1 MSESEHDESSLSPEL
16 AKSLRKLCRSK
27 FTKLCTAIEA
37 GIAASKNVAVLVEQK
52 ETLTELYEECM
63 RLHSK
68 YSAAIIAGEDGPD
81 KERAT
86 NWAMDLHDSYQK
98 IFGEIDSYVK
108 MKNAEATLAAQQLLE
123 IQEANATQQ
132 FLNAQKALA
141 DAQTAAAAQNQKD
154 ALKRRHEIE
163 DEEIARKRL
172 AEHQARAAERDRLDQ
187 EPQEKDAPLTSSPN
201 KDLGKKT
208 TDQPDLS
215 VIENEIT
222 AYRKYNNTG
231 CQDAS
236 AIPNADDAW
245 IFLPF
250 QPVTP
255 LSGGA
260 DAMVTMAM
268 LAKMKP
274 FGGEPRDWPVFI
286 QRVKSMVHDVFPA
299 DVQRL
304 TMLSTMLSPHLKQGM
319 SQIFVT
325 PQAYRAALIELH
337 RKYGHPHLVVR
348 SYIQHLMAIQLCR
361 GGNELETFSSQ
372 LHGAVATLDAAGYG
386 HELESS
392 VALEG
397 LVAKLPDS
405 LLSRWG
411 RQVTRLFP
419 RIPTLRDLDAW
430 LELKLMGMK
439 NVQSARPTDPETP
452 AVNPPSQYSN
462 RNQQERS
469 SYWNRQGN
477 QASHRSTTQQ
487 NKAALLPTVNAFNA
501 DQSYTSKCKVC
512 NEEPGHALER
522 CTRFIEMTVDQRAQT
537 VWDLENCF
545 RCLGR
550 NHLCRDCKKENIRCT
565 VPNCNSS
572 AHHTT
577 IHDAARISTQRN
589 PANMAGRSRRPPR
602 Q

>member
-1 MSESEHDESSLSPEL
+1 MSDSEHDESSLSPEL

-37 GIAASKNVAVLVEQK
+37 GIAASKNIAVLEEQK
-52 ETLTELYEECM
+52 ATLTELYEECM

-68 YSAAIIAGEDGPD
+68 YSAAIIAGPDGPD
-81 KERAT
+81 KERAE
-86 NWAMDLHDSYQK
+86 NWATALHDSYKK

-108 MKNAEATLAAQQLLE
+108 MKIAETTLAAQQLLE
-123 IQEANATQQ
+123 IQAANTTQQ
-132 FLNAQKALA
+132 LLNAQKALSE
-141 DAQTAAAAQNQKD
+141 AQTATAAQKQKE
-154 ALKRRHEIE
+154 ALKRRYEME
-163 DEEIARKRL
+163 DEEIAKKRL
-172 AEHQARAAERDRLDQ
+172 AEDEARAAERDRLNQ
-187 EPQEKDAPLTSSPN
+187 KPREKDTPRTSTPN

-215 VIENEIT
+215 FIENEIST
-222 AYRKYNNTG
+222 CRKYNNTG
-231 CQDAS
+231 RQDAS
-236 AIPNADDAW
+236 AIPNAVDAW

-286 QRVKSMVHDVFPA
+286 QTVKSMVHDVFPA
-299 DVQRL
+299 DIQRL
-304 TMLSTMLSPHLKQGM
+304 TMLSTMLSPHLKEGM

-361 GGNELETFSSQ
+361 GGKELETFSSQ

-397 LVAKLPDS
+397 LVTKLPDS

-430 LELKLMGMK
+430 LELELMGMK
-439 NVQSARPTDPETP
+439 NVQSARPTAPEAP
-452 AVNPPSQYSN
+452 AINTPSQYSN
-462 RNQQERS
+462 RYQQERVT
-469 SYWNRQGN
+469 YGNRQGN
-477 QASHRSTTQQ
+477 QTSHRANTQQ
-487 NKAALLPTVNAFNA
+487 NHAALLPTVNAINA

-512 NEEPGHALER
+512 NEEPGHALDR
-522 CTRFIEMTVDQRAQT
+522 CTRFIEMTVDQRAQI

-550 NHLCRDCKKENIRCT
+550 NHLCRDCKKENLRCT

-572 AHHTT
+572 AHHTM
-577 IHDAARISTQRN
+577 IHDAARISTQSNRT
-589 PANMAGRSRRPPR
+589 NMGGRSRRP
-602 Q
+602 QKQ